1 MGLKSLIAIYI
12 MLITPENNYFV
23 YPSSF
28 LSVISLSISLNRE
41 ISYISDFMAKMYSK
55 DQFYKDSMDF

>member
-1 MGLKSLIAIYI
+1 

-55 DQFYKDSMDF
+55 DQFYMDSMDF